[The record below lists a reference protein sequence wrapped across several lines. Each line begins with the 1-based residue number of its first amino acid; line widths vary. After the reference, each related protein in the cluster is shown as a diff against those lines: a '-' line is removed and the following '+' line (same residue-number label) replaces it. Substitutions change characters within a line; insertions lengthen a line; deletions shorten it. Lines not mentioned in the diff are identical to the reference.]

1 MKITTNDITQ
11 TLPLLIEIARRAID
25 LDRHEFEQKV
35 QRQALDEGYQ
45 DWKEARSIPRVEFD
59 TPEWEAMKAATDDQ
73 YAEFQRAK
81 RRAYNA
87 KRRLHT
93 AIALLNSR
101 GGRS

>member
-1 MKITTNDITQ
+1 MKTTNEITQ
-11 TLPLLIEIARRAID
+11 TLPLLIEIARRAIE

-35 QRQALDEGYQ
+35 QRHALEDGYE
-45 DWKEARSIPRVEFD
+45 DWKQARSIQRVEFD

-73 YAEFQRAK
+73 FAEFQRAK
-81 RRAYNA
+81 RRTYNA

-101 GGRS
+101 GGRA